1 MMTPFARFKDQV
13 QRNLVALISLF
24 IAVTS
29 LSYNTWRNEK
39 SEFNR
44 NQREA
49 SFYVLLHIGEFRELL
64 YHLRYDPETVGDEL
78 ARSGWVEVLAIRDLS
93 LLLEPP
99 IPDAAEALLSA
110 WEDNWE
116 TITIKASGDAV
127 EAELNNM
134 RDRTLEMLEE
144 LD

>member
-1 MMTPFARFKDQV
+1 MTPFARFKDQV

-24 IAVTS
+24 VAVTS

-116 TITIKASGDAV
+116 TITVKASGDAV

>member
-93 LLLEPP
+93 SLLEPP

-116 TITIKASGDAV
+116 TITVKASGDAV

>member
-116 TITIKASGDAV
+116 TITVKASGDAV

>member
-99 IPDAAEALLSA
+99 IPEAAEALLSA